1 MDKDHLVVYCT
12 CPSRQVAEHIAS
24 ALVDEYLAACANI
37 VSGITSVYR
46 WQDQVQHDS
55 ETLLIIKTRAG
66 TYPAMEARIRTLHP
80 YEVPEIIALPICLGA
95 ADYLAWI
102 NASVTRPE

>member
-37 VSGITSVYR
+37 VSEVTSVYR

-55 ETLLIIKTRAG
+55 EILLIIKTHAG

-80 YEVPEIIALPICLGA
+80 YEVPEIIALPICLGT